1 MIIPHDINPMI
12 LICAAG
18 ASTRMAPHDKLLLP
32 IRGKPLLRH
41 IADTALAT
49 KLPTTIALPSSP
61 HPRWQALHG
70 LDILRVTYTQSLE
83 GLSGTLRAAVHGLPT
98 NVTHLCVVL
107 ADLPNIQTV
116 DFDNVF
122 DAVARN
128 PNSVIWRPTG
138 PEGQPAHP
146 TVFHSLTFGAFAK
159 ISGDTG
165 AKDVIEKFET
175 RTFKFLNKTNSGCMD
190 IDCPADYKLFLKQ

>member
-1 MIIPHDINPMI
+1 MIIPYDINPMI

-41 IADTALAT
+41 IVDTALTT

-70 LDILRVTYTQSLE
+70 LDILRVAYTESLE

-107 ADLPNIQTV
+107 ADLPNIQ
-116 DFDNVF
+116 
-122 DAVARN
+122 
-128 PNSVIWRPTG
+128 S
-138 PEGQPAHP
+138 
-146 TVFHSLTFGAFAK
+146 
-159 ISGDTG
+159 
-165 AKDVIEKFET
+165 
-175 RTFKFLNKTNSGCMD
+175 
-190 IDCPADYKLFLKQ
+190 